1 MSERDEPIT
10 EEKAENQWRYVAWG
24 VMLWLAVTAV
34 ILMSGGNSKFIYI
47 DF

>member
-1 MSERDEPIT
+1 MSDEAKAV
-10 EEKAENQWRYVAWG
+10 EEEQPASQWRYVGWG
-24 VMLWLAVTAV
+24 VLLWLMVTAV

>member
-1 MSERDEPIT
+1 MSEEKTPF
-10 EEKAENQWRYVAWG
+10 EEETPVSQWRYVWWG
-24 VMLWLAVTAV
+24 VMLWLAVSAV